1 MENNLYIDSSFYEL
15 VSFDLKKALSK
26 KSSKHNI
33 VLEEGD
39 SIVISKKL
47 DVVQIKGD
55 LINLKNS
62 SISAPFLGKRAH
74 YYVKNYAG
82 GYSMD
87 NKKSNTVVISSNGA
101 AKKTKNFGLFTI
113 SPKVTPGSTIKVL
126 NDNSKKKKKKDID
139 YDRHIQSV
147 ITKIT
152 AVISLTLLIE
162 RLNGSF

>member
-1 MENNLYIDSSFYEL
+1 M
-15 VSFDLKKALSK
+15 LK
-26 KSSKHNI
+26 N
-33 VLEEGD
+33 
-39 SIVISKKL
+39 
-47 DVVQIKGD
+47 GD
-55 LINLKNS
+55 LITINQKLDYVNIEGELNAIDDI

-74 YYVKNYAG
+74 YYVKNYGG

-87 NKKSNTVVISSNGA
+87 NKKSNTTVISSNGA

-126 NDNSKKKKKKDID
+126 NDNSKNKKQKDID

-152 AVISLTLLIE
+152 AIISLTLLIE

>member
-1 MENNLYIDSSFYEL
+1 
-15 VSFDLKKALSK
+15 
-26 KSSKHNI
+26 
-33 VLEEGD
+33 VLQNGD
-39 SIVISKKL
+39 VITINQKL
-47 DVVQIKGD
+47 DYVNIQGELNAIE
-55 LINLKNS
+55 NL

-82 GYSMD
+82 GYSRD

-126 NDNSKKKKKKDID
+126 NDNSKKKQQKDID

-152 AVISLTLLIE
+152 AVISLSLLIE